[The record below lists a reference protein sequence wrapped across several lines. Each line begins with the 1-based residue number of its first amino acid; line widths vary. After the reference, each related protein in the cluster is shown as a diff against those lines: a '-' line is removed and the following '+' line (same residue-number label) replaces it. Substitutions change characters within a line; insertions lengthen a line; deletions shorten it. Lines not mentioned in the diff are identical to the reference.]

1 MLMSNYCLKFVSLR
15 QIKET
20 PMYWE
25 QKSTEMVKSEVL
37 NALAHNRNYRSSA
50 VLGLPASYLDPE
62 VFPPDAAFLE
72 DAPFA
77 KVFMENP
84 NHIGCHTLVGG
95 ESAFGGTHALER
107 DLIRICA
114 EEMMD
119 APAGGYDGYVA
130 SGGTEANIQAMWIF
144 RNMFMEQYGIGSQH
158 IGIIYSSDS
167 HYSFYKAGNLL
178 QIKTFEVEV
187 AQESRQ
193 MSVDAYAAAIR
204 RAQAAGV
211 RCLVGVFNMGTTMF
225 GSVDDI
231 CSLLPVLKASGMP
244 YKVHVDGAF
253 GGFVYPFSNQEHA
266 MTFKNPEVSSM
277 TIDAHKMLQA
287 PYGTGIFMARKGLM
301 EFTHTGAASYVL
313 GGDSTLS
320 GSRSGANL
328 VAAWMIL
335 NTHGSDGWRTKI
347 SALLSLTDELCN
359 ILDLMGIVYYRNP
372 EMNLVTM
379 RADQIPAA
387 LAEKYLLV
395 PDSHGDQAHWYKIV
409 VMDHVKPAI
418 LRSFIEDL
426 QAACAP
432 MA

>member
-1 MLMSNYCLKFVSLR
+1 
-15 QIKET
+15 
-20 PMYWE
+20 MYWE
-25 QKSTEMVKSEVL
+25 QKSSEVIKGEVL

-62 VFPPDAAFLE
+62 VFPPDASFLE

-119 APAGGYDGYVA
+119 APVGGYDGYVA

-144 RNMFMEQYGIGSQH
+144 RNMFMEQYGIGAQH
-158 IGIIYSSDS
+158 IGILYSSDS

-178 QIKTFEVEV
+178 QVKTFEVTV
-187 AQESRQ
+187 CDNTRQ
-193 MSVDAYAAAIR
+193 MSVESYAAAIR
-204 RAQAAGV
+204 NAQAEGV
-211 RCLVGVFNMGTTMF
+211 RCLIGVFNMGTTMF

-231 CSLLPVLKASGMP
+231 SALLPVLKASGMP

-253 GGFVYPFSNQEHA
+253 GGFVYPFSNIDHA

-301 EFTHTGAASYVL
+301 EYTHTGAASYVL

-335 NTHGSDGWRTKI
+335 NTHGSVGWRAKI
-347 SALLSLTDELCN
+347 AGLLALTDELCE
-359 ILDLMGIVYYRNP
+359 ILDQMGIAYFRNP

-395 PDSHGDQAHWYKIV
+395 PDSHGAEANWYKIV

>member
-1 MLMSNYCLKFVSLR
+1 
-15 QIKET
+15 
-20 PMYWE
+20 MYWE
-25 QKSTEMVKSEVL
+25 QKSNETIKQEVL
-37 NALAHNRNYRSSA
+37 VALSHNRNYRSSA

-119 APAGGYDGYVA
+119 APAEGYDGYVA

-158 IGIIYSSDS
+158 IGILYSSDS

-178 QIKTFEVEV
+178 QVKTFTVEV
-187 AQESRQ
+187 DENSRQ
-193 MSVDAYAAAIR
+193 MSVERYDAAIR
-204 RAQAAGV
+204 EAQAAGV
-211 RCLVGVFNMGTTMF
+211 RCLVAVFNMGTTMF

-231 CSLLPVLKASGMP
+231 ATLLPVLKKAGMP
-244 YKVHVDGAF
+244 YQVHVDGAF
-253 GGFVYPFSNQEHA
+253 GGFVYPFSNQDHA
-266 MTFKNPEVSSM
+266 LTFKNPEVSSM

-287 PYGTGIFMARKGLM
+287 PYGTGIFLARKGLM
-301 EFTHTGAASYVL
+301 NYTHTGAACYVL

-335 NTHGSDGWRTKI
+335 NTHGSEGWRAKI
-347 SALLSLTDELCN
+347 AHLLALTDELCGMLN
-359 ILDLMGIVYYRNP
+359 QMGIVYYRNRQ
-372 EMNLVTM
+372 MNLVTM
-379 RADQIPAA
+379 RAGQIPAA
-387 LAEKYLLV
+387 LAEKYTLV
-395 PDSHGDQAHWYKIV
+395 PDAHGSDAHWYKIV
-409 VMDHVKPAI
+409 VMDHVKPAL
-418 LRSFIEDL
+418 LRSFLEDL
-426 QAACAP
+426 QATFTP
-432 MA
+432 TY